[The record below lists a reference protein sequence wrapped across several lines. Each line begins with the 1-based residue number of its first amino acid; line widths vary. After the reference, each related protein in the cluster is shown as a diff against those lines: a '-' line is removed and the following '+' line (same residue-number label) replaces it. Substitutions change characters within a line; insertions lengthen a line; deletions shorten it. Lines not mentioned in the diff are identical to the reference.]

1 MNQINMTYLQI
12 VKRYFP
18 SMKFLLTFCLNAF
31 VLAVMAL
38 PNDLVPQKHSSVQA
52 ESSRDGFQFKI
63 EENQDV
69 LMLTYFR
76 QRYPTRIEIDEDGNT
91 VEVPLADPMLVA
103 KLHIALSTDGRHW
116 FPLNANEPVWD
127 QWMRDPYV
135 RRGPDGV
142 WRILT
147 TGTTDGY
154 NRDASGPGCFFASS
168 KDLIHWNDERT
179 LPLMEEVRDASGN
192 FLANNIWAPEWF
204 YDEENEE
211 YILIW
216 SSSFKDAGW
225 KESRLWYS
233 KTKDWKNFTPAKVFF
248 EPPYS
253 VIDGTLLKHEN
264 AYYLF
269 HKEEEFGA
277 KTGERRAIRLA
288 TSKKLEGPY
297 QIVDGDLNDGQIVP
311 VITEGP
317 TIIEDPENSGWLLYY
332 DYCMTN
338 RYGASFSKDFLNWEI
353 LDDVHFP
360 ADARHGCVSK
370 ISSEEARTLINEY
383 NISSSTDK

>member
-1 MNQINMTYLQI
+1 
-12 VKRYFP
+12 
-18 SMKFLLTFCLNAF
+18 
-31 VLAVMAL
+31 MAG
-38 PNDLVPQKHSSVQA
+38 V
-52 ESSRDGFQFKI
+52 QFKI
-63 EENQDV
+63 EGNQEV
-69 LMLTYFR
+69 LLLTYFR

-116 FPLNANEPVWD
+116 FTLNDNEPVWN

-147 TGTTDGY
+147 TGTTPGY
-154 NRDASGPGCFFASS
+154 NRDASGPGCFYATSN
-168 KDLIHWNDERT
+168 DLIHWKAEGT
-179 LPLMEEVRDASGN
+179 LPLMKAVRDSSGD
-192 FLANNIWAPEWF
+192 FLARNIWAPEWF
-204 YDEENEE
+204 YDEENQE

-216 SSSFKDAGW
+216 SSSFEDAGW
-225 KESRLWYS
+225 KKSRLWYCR
-233 KTKDWKNFTPAKVFF
+233 TKDWKNFTPAKVFF

-253 VIDGTLLKHEN
+253 VIDGTLLKYEDT
-264 AYYLF
+264 YYLF

-288 TSKKLEGPY
+288 TSRNLEGPY
-297 QIVDGDLNDGQIVP
+297 QIVEGHLNSGQIVP

-317 TIIEDPENSGWLLYY
+317 TVSADPENAGWLLYY

-338 RYGASFSKDFLNWEI
+338 RYGVSYSSDLLNWEI
-353 LDDVHFP
+353 IEDVSFP
-360 ADARHGCVSK
+360 ADARHGCVSVITGEEAQALIDKYK
-370 ISSEEARTLINEY
+370 ISD
-383 NISSSTDK
+383 STEK